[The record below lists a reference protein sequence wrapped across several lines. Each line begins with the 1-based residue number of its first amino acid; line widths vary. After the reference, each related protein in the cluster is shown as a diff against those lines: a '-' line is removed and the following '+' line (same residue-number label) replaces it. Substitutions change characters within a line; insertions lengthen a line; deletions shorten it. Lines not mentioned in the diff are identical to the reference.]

1 MKHLL
6 KILLVVFCCVSFLT
20 SIKAQSKIVIEN
32 KLQKIENELCLGKKR
47 YTGWV
52 ATYHQNGKLKSCYQV
67 KKGLIEGKMIE
78 FWIFKQDSL
87 RRFRDTIEINNLSVI
102 LEPENN
108 EKTQISYNPIKR
120 KEYLQNNFIKNGLGI
135 AYDSLG
141 NKFGEGNYKDNTQNG
156 FWTYYNKGGKIMAKG
171 EYVNGNE
178 TDLGNSGIPKNGRIN
193 LWSFYFENG
202 NLKEESNYKE
212 GKLNGPRKLY
222 YENGNLKEESNY
234 SDNKLQGLA
243 IGYFNNGTKSFEENY
258 VDGILN
264 GLKKTYYQD
273 GKLERELNY
282 INDKLQGLSIRYF
295 NNGNKSIEENYV
307 DGILN
312 GLKKTYYKDGKLEKE
327 QNYING
333 KLQGLSMGYFNN
345 GNKSFEEKYENDI
358 LLSNKTYYETG
369 NLSKEENF
377 NNGKPNGQHNV
388 YFENGKIKEEKY
400 YVDDKLNGVSKL
412 YNENGNIKVISNFK
426 NNKLNG
432 IIKAFDENGKLSSET
447 TVVNGT
453 LHGPSIIYYPNGKID
468 TKGFMDSTSLQEN
481 KVYGDLY
488 NYNEDGSLKSHF
500 YFDKNGNSVDKSPI
514 KTKIPTKTL
523 ISKTELNKSYQCKCC
538 NAKIYGL
545 TNGFTKGGDKCSMT
559 GLESIFSSNE
569 LEKLTNEIVNI
580 GYSNIYDYLRNF
592 MYISCSVKCTRIC
605 Y

>member
-1 MKHLL
+1 
-6 KILLVVFCCVSFLT
+6 
-20 SIKAQSKIVIEN
+20 
-32 KLQKIENELCLGKKR
+32 
-47 YTGWV
+47 
-52 ATYHQNGKLKSCYQV
+52 
-67 KKGLIEGKMIE
+67 
-78 FWIFKQDSL
+78 
-87 RRFRDTIEINNLSVI
+87 
-102 LEPENN
+102 
-108 EKTQISYNPIKR
+108 
-120 KEYLQNNFIKNGLGI
+120 
-135 AYDSLG
+135 
-141 NKFGEGNYKDNTQNG
+141 
-156 FWTYYNKGGKIMAKG
+156 
-171 EYVNGNE
+171 
-178 TDLGNSGIPKNGRIN
+178 
-193 LWSFYFENG
+193 
-202 NLKEESNYKE
+202 
-212 GKLNGPRKLY
+212 
-222 YENGNLKEESNY
+222 
-234 SDNKLQGLA
+234 
-243 IGYFNNGTKSFEENY
+243 
-258 VDGILN
+258 
-264 GLKKTYYQD
+264 
-273 GKLERELNY
+273 
-282 INDKLQGLSIRYF
+282 
-295 NNGNKSIEENYV
+295 
-307 DGILN
+307 
-312 GLKKTYYKDGKLEKE
+312 
-327 QNYING
+327 
-333 KLQGLSMGYFNN
+333 MGYFNN